1 MRVTKRT
8 NIAARVLM
16 YCAVHAPHL
25 VTKAEIA
32 RTCNASEHHLG
43 QIVNQLAQ
51 LGYLETRRG
60 RHGGLKLARPPHLI
74 PLGPLFRAFE
84 ARAPLAECFDSV
96 TNTCPLIDVCRLR
109 HTLAAA
115 AEAFYGALDEV
126 TLDDLVLDNAPLS
139 RVLGIDGPSASL
151 AEAAPLD

>member
-8 NIAARVLM
+8 NIATRVLM
-16 YCAVHAPHL
+16 YCAVHSSHL
-25 VTKAEIA
+25 VTKAQIA
-32 RTCNASEHHLG
+32 RACNSSEHHLG

-60 RHGGLKLARPPHLI
+60 RHGGLKLARTPDKI

-84 ARAPLAECFDSV
+84 AKAPLAECFV
-96 TNTCPLIDVCRLR
+96 AETNTCPLVDACRLR
-109 HTLAAA
+109 NALTNA
-115 AEAFYGALDEV
+115 AEAFYAALDEV

-139 RVLGIDGPSASL
+139 KVFGLDTP
-151 AEAAPLD
+151 APLARPAALE